1 MGSSGW
7 DFIGTEDKSMTDRS
21 VTASAGGQ
29 SQIPKRPRVVRT
41 GGTLLTKAGQVRIG
55 ATPQTRRRLVRRP
68 VDPQH
73 ARRNPA

>member
-1 MGSSGW
+1 MLLRATTLAGIA
-7 DFIGTEDKSMTDRS
+7 DGTIR
-21 VTASAGGQ
+21 VAFRRWR
-29 SQIPKRPRVVRT
+29 RPTVRT

-55 ATPQTRRRLVRRP
+55 ATPQTRPILVRRP